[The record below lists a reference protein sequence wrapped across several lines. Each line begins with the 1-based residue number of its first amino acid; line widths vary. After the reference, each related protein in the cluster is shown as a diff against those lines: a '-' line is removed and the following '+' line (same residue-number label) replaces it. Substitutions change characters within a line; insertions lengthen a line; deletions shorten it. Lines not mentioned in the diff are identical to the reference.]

1 MSRKSRYCC
10 RAKADA
16 RSAVKP
22 VDLHGKNGWCV
33 CIRWSARGWRIAK
46 DKTSHKIDIVVALAQ
61 AALAAV
67 RKGQESWIRQGA
79 IGPDG
84 RITWRGEKQPLTRF
98 RVVTIT
104 EQQDLKQ
111 RGLL

>member
-1 MSRKSRYCC
+1 VSR
-10 RAKADA
+10 
-16 RSAVKP
+16 AVA
-22 VDLHGKNGWCV
+22 VE
-33 CIRWSARGWRIAK
+33 SARGWRIAK

-104 EQQDLKQ
+104 EQEDLKQ

>member
-1 MSRKSRYCC
+1 LTLF
-10 RAKADA
+10 AKHNEW
-16 RSAVKP
+16 SVSHFPAVA
-22 VDLHGKNGWCV
+22 LE
-33 CIRWSARGWRIAK
+33 STRGWRIAK
-46 DKTSHKIDIVVALAQ
+46 EKTSHKIDIVVALAQ
-61 AALAAV
+61 AALAVV

-84 RITWRGEKQPLTRF
+84 RITWRDEKKLPTRF
-98 RVVTIT
+98 RVVRIT